1 MTERLQSVKSNA
13 SASDEDLERAALA
26 GATAI
31 QQLISDRDH
40 LRNLTNAQQRE
51 LIGLRARNDDLRRRL
66 LLVRQSYLELA
77 TEMLGQ
83 FERFDGTLSEALG
96 DRKQNQD
103 KPTDATLIDLAQRL
117 APTHR
122 TSKYDDAGEVR

>member
-1 MTERLQSVKSNA
+1 MSEGLQSVRSR
-13 SASDEDLERAALA
+13 ASDEDVERTALA

-51 LIGLRARNDDLRRRL
+51 LVGLRARNDDLRRRL

-77 TEMLGQ
+77 TELLGQ

-96 DRKQNQD
+96 DQQKGAD

-117 APTHR
+117 APPHR
-122 TSKYDDAGEVR
+122 PSKYDGAGEAR

>member
-1 MTERLQSVKSNA
+1 MTEGLQSVRPTVA
-13 SASDEDLERAALA
+13 ASDEDLERTALA

-51 LIGLRARNDDLRRRL
+51 LVGLRARNDDLHRRL

-83 FERFDGTLSEALG
+83 FERFDGALREALG
-96 DRKQNQD
+96 DQQGPD

-117 APTHR
+117 APLHR
-122 TSKYDDAGEVR
+122 ASKYDDAGEAR

>member
-1 MTERLQSVKSNA
+1 MTEALQSVRSNA
-13 SASDEDLERAALA
+13 AASDEDLERTALA

-51 LIGLRARNDDLRRRL
+51 LVGLRARNDDFRRRL
-66 LLVRQSYLELA
+66 LMVRQSYLELA

-83 FERFDGTLSEALG
+83 FERFDGALSEALG
-96 DRKQNQD
+96 DQKQD

-117 APTHR
+117 APPHR
-122 TSKYDDAGEVR
+122 ASKYGDAGEAR

>member
-1 MTERLQSVKSNA
+1 MTEGLQSVKSTA
-13 SASDEDLERAALA
+13 AASDEDLERTALA

-51 LIGLRARNDDLRRRL
+51 LVGLRARNDDLRRRL

-96 DRKQNQD
+96 DQKQGPD

-117 APTHR
+117 APPHR
-122 TSKYDDAGEVR
+122 ASKYDDAGEAR